1 MHGGAGVNYLH
12 YEFDVGPDEI
22 IQIKL
27 DKQANVLL
35 LDNHNYR
42 KYHKGESFSYRGGL
56 AKKSPFNMKPPHS
69 GHWHVVIDIGG
80 RKGTVR
86 ASVKTIKQ

>member
-1 MHGGAGVNYLH
+1 MNYLH
-12 YEFDVGPDEI
+12 YEFEVRPDEV

-35 LDNHNYR
+35 LDTENYR
-42 KYHKGESFSYRGGL
+42 KYTKGQEFRYYGGL
-56 AKKSPFNMKPPHS
+56 AKKSPLKMKAPYS
-69 GHWHVVIDIGG
+69 GYWHVVIDLGG

-86 ASVKTIKQ
+86 ASVRTFKR